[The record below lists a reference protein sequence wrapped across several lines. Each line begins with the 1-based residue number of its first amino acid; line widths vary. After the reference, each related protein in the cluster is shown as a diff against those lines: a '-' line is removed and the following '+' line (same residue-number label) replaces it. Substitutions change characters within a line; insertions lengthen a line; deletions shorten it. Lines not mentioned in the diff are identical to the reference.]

1 MKKAML
7 KKTVALATSA
17 GLVGVL
23 GLSLAAPAS
32 ARQITTTQCSGG
44 SQLTLELTREGRQL
58 EADIEIY
65 AGPRER
71 WTVKISQNGRVAHTV
86 TKTTNREGEF
96 DFWRYLPSRSGTVDV
111 RATSATGETCSARLR
126 A

>member
-1 MKKAML
+1 MRKTTVKKA
-7 KKTVALATSA
+7 TAVVTAVGLAGA
-17 GLVGVL
+17 L

-32 ARQITTTQCSGG
+32 AAKGVRAECSRG
-44 SQLTLELTREGRQL
+44 SVLTLELTREGRQL

-71 WTVKISQNGRVAHTV
+71 WTVTISQNGRVAHTV
-86 TKTTNREGEF
+86 QKTTNREGEF
-96 DFWRYLPSRSGTVDV
+96 DFWRYLPGRSGTVDV
-111 RATSATGETCSARLR
+111 RATSPSGETCSARLR